1 MDFILAAGL
10 SDFSNSLF
18 GHINGI
24 VSSVFFFNILFFVD
38 GARLPLAVAWL
49 TIASIYLTFKMRF
62 VNLRYFGHA
71 VALTLGKY
79 DNSKSKGEVSHF
91 AALTTALSATVGL
104 GNIAGVTIAIA
115 KGGPGATLW
124 IVVAGLLGMSA
135 KFAECTLA
143 QMYRT
148 TESDGHILG
157 GPMLYL
163 ERGFREKGFAR
174 VGKFLAILFAVL
186 CMFGSMGGAGSFQ
199 VNQSMSAVGE
209 VFPFF
214 IEHKWVYGLIMASMV
229 AMVIIGGL
237 KRIATTAEKIVPFMF
252 ALFVMMA
259 LYILAVNVTSIPS
272 AFIKIVDGA
281 FNADALYG
289 GFLGVLVIGFQRA
302 AFSNEAGMGSSA
314 IAHSAARA
322 EHPVQEGIVALLE
335 PFIDT
340 VVLCTIT
347 ALVIVI
353 SGAYNNPDYLDLIHS
368 NQGSALTS
376 RAVGQAHW
384 IFPYLLAV
392 ICFLFAYSTIISW
405 SYYGERAFVYLF
417 GLRFSLLFKLVLVVV
432 LFLGAVTTAT
442 QVMEFG
448 DLIILGMGFPN
459 LLGVYLLREKV
470 LASLREYGE
479 LLRSG
484 VIRRPR

>member
-1 MDFILAAGL
+1 M
-10 SDFSNSLF
+10 
-18 GHINGI
+18 
-24 VSSVFFFNILFFVD
+24 
-38 GARLPLAVAWL
+38 PLAVAWL